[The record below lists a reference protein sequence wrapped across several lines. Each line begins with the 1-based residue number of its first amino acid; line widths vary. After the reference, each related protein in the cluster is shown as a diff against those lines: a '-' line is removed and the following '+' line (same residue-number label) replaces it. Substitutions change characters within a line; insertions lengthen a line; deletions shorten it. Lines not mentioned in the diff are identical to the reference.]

1 MITPFKSYSKIDK
14 NSWNV
19 IYSEGAVQIVNGC
32 LMLILLLYLKNK
44 GFSDGDSAR
53 FTAARFLGV
62 LLISFPL
69 GQTTSSSTPLRAI
82 DPTHRLQICTDQ
94 AILQS

>member
-1 MITPFKSYSKIDK
+1 MITPFKSYREIDK

-44 GFSDGDSAR
+44 GFSDGVASIEDK
-53 FTAARFLGV
+53 LV
-62 LLISFPL
+62 KLINNL
-69 GQTTSSSTPLRAI
+69 
-82 DPTHRLQICTDQ
+82 
-94 AILQS
+94 